1 MKAFIR
7 IIQISVLQL
16 LLVLSTSI
24 SVKSQTFDIDTILY
38 NGDPDKFINFVYM
51 GDG

>member
-1 MKAFIR
+1 MKAFKR
-7 IIQISVLQL
+7 IIKISVLQL

-38 NGDPDKFINFVYM
+38 NVL
-51 GDG
+51 